1 MNQKRKSLRLTMML
15 SAVVPAMITLV
26 IILCTAYVVIMNT
39 ISRTI
44 KNELINMSSIA
55 DNTINNSC
63 PGDYSKVGDNYIAIY
78 KGNTLLNGNNSLI
91 SSLTDGTDLDI
102 TLFYGDLRVITTL
115 KDKDGNS
122 LTGTAASVKLVKD
135 VLESGKPAFYD
146 NVTLEGTRYY
156 SYYKP
161 LFNSDGECAGML
173 AISKAADKVSA
184 YTQVRLIPFM
194 IVGILGMIL
203 VAFISIKNTNSI
215 VSAINR
221 LGNIFKNV
229 AHGRLDVSVDSSILK
244 RNDELSDMG
253 RSVSDMQSA
262 LKKMIEIDE
271 LTQISNRRSGQNKLN
286 EVIKYSA
293 EYGTHFSVVIGDIDF
308 FKKVNDTYGHEA
320 GDKVLA
326 AVADTLKNGMA
337 GKGFAARWGGE
348 EFLLV
353 FNKGT
358 YEENIAELNLILEA
372 VRKTSVSIDDG
383 AYNLSVTMSFGITEG
398 STDKETRI
406 ILKEADEKLYQA
418 KSNGRNQVVS

>member
-1 MNQKRKSLRLTMML
+1 MNQKRKSLRFTMML

-26 IILCTAYVVIMNT
+26 IILCTAYAVIMNT

-78 KGNTLLNGNNSLI
+78 KGNTLLNGNSSLI

-173 AISKAADKVSA
+173 AISKSADKVSS

-194 IVGILGMIL
+194 IVGILGMLL

-221 LGNIFKNV
+221 LRNLFRNV
-229 AHGRLDVSVDSSILK
+229 AHGKLDVSVDSSILK

-253 RSVSDMQSA
+253 RSVSEMQSA

-308 FKKVNDTYGHEA
+308 FKKVNDTYGHDA

-326 AVADTLKNGMA
+326 AVADILKTGMA
-337 GKGFAARWGGE
+337 GKGFVARWGGE

-358 YEENIAELNLILEA
+358 YEENITDLNLILEA
-372 VRKTSVSIDDG
+372 VRNTSVSINDG
-383 AYNLSVTMSFGITEG
+383 TYNLSVTMSFGITEG
-398 STDKETRI
+398 SSDKETRI

-418 KSNGRNQVVS
+418 KSSGRNQVVS

>member
-1 MNQKRKSLRLTMML
+1 MNQKRKSLRFTMML
-15 SAVVPAMITLV
+15 SAVVPATITLV
-26 IILCTAYVVIMNT
+26 IILCTAYAVIMNT

-78 KGNTLLNGNNSLI
+78 KGNTLLNGNNDLI

-173 AISKAADKVSA
+173 AISKSADKVSS

-194 IVGILGMIL
+194 IVGILGMLL

-221 LGNIFKNV
+221 LRNLFRNV
-229 AHGRLDVSVDSSILK
+229 AHGKLDVSVDSSILK

-253 RSVSDMQSA
+253 RSVSEMQSA

-308 FKKVNDTYGHEA
+308 FKKVNDTYGHYA

-337 GKGFAARWGGE
+337 GKGFVARWGGE

-398 STDKETRI
+398 STDKETHI

>member
-15 SAVVPAMITLV
+15 SAVVPATITLV
-26 IILCTAYVVIMNT
+26 IILCTAYAVIMNT

-115 KDKDGNS
+115 TDKAGNS

-173 AISKAADKVSA
+173 AISKSADKVSA

-194 IVGILGMIL
+194 IVGILGMLL

-221 LGNIFKNV
+221 LRNVFRNV
-229 AHGRLDVSVDSSILK
+229 AHGKLDVSVDSSILK

-253 RSVSDMQSA
+253 RSVSEMQSA

-308 FKKVNDTYGHEA
+308 FKKVNDTYGHDA

-326 AVADTLKNGMA
+326 AVADTLKTGIA

-358 YEENIAELNLILEA
+358 YEENITDLNLILEA

-398 STDKETRI
+398 SSDKETRI